1 MDWKTL
7 EELTHERNPLPEQQI
22 EEISRELLGSI
33 AHETKPLQAAKIAYT
48 LCLLQLRAT
57 SLQEEKA
64 LQFLAYFQKIT
75 SHEITESE
83 KAGDEAGTAHLLYVH
98 KLVEHYLHHLHVTA
112 ALVKAKKFVRHVQA
126 LRRNNHDASLQL
138 RQQHQVLWKKERAL
152 IRKGFQRNYLFAGFL
167 FALSLYFAWTS
178 FWQLSD
184 FAMAQWVFS
193 EWSSDSI
200 SFLIRDATLFVF
212 SLSVALAFVKYQTFK
227 VGEEE

>member
-7 EELTHERNPLPEQQI
+7 EELTHENNPLPEQRI

-33 AHETKPLQAAKIAYT
+33 AQETKPLQAAKIAYT
-48 LCLLQLRAT
+48 LCLLQLRAKEP
-57 SLQEEKA
+57 QQEKA

-75 SHEITESE
+75 AHEIAESE
-83 KAGDEAGTAHLLYVH
+83 KAVDEAGTAHLLYVR

-112 ALVKAKKFVRHVQA
+112 ALAKTKKFMKQVTS
-126 LRRNNHDASLQL
+126 LRRDNHDALLQL
-138 RQQHQVLWKKERAL
+138 QQQHRVLWKKERSL
-152 IRKGFQRNYLFAGFL
+152 IRKSLQKNYLFAGFL

-193 EWSSDSI
+193 EWSSDTLSVVV
-200 SFLIRDATLFVF
+200 RDAVLFVF
-212 SLSVALAFVKYQTFK
+212 SFSVALAFVGYQKTTIS
-227 VGEEE
+227 EEE